1 MHNNTN
7 LQNINEWIVRCLSQE
22 PLVSHLLEIDV
33 LSLYNIKGL
42 IEDQKRKNVK
52 GNVEIWKF
60 EKEKKKKQR

>member
-22 PLVSHLLEIDV
+22 PLVWHLLEIDV

>member
-60 EKEKKKKQR
+60 EKEKRKKQR